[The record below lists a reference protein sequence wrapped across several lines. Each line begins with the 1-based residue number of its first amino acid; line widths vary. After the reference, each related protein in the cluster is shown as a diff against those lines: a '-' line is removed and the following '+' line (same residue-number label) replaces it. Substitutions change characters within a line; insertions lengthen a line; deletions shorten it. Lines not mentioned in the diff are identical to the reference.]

1 LLLPKIWSIL
11 LRRSQR
17 TSPRRL
23 PRALVMSIL
32 AVRRIF
38 VRISSPSSR
47 ICWMMKMATRPLS
60 SLRTSGPSGQHYH
73 YLWPMMAIVELF
85 GAHLRWRTIGFT
97 ARSTSTASTD
107 CRQVRTTRPSP
118 RPRLSLPWRTLSRYL
133 VNIVVS
139 WRRDTATRMWMGT
152 NGTGNGVARGQRR
165 PENTTRCGPRGE
177 NAVRTNHIR
186 VKHVTGVTRVGEMA
200 GSGLRKA
207 SLRLGGG
214 CWFDESETHSGA
226 RQHPQRGERVIY
238 GLLMMHRRTQRTGKR
253 DSMQGRA
260 RQ

>member
-1 LLLPKIWSIL
+1 
-11 LRRSQR
+11 
-17 TSPRRL
+17 
-23 PRALVMSIL
+23 MSIL

-60 SLRTSGPSGQHYH
+60 SLRISGPSGQHYH

-85 GAHLRWRTIGFT
+85 GVHLRWRTIGFT

-186 VKHVTGVTRVGEMA
+186 VKHVTRVTRVKWLGV
-200 GSGLRKA
+200 GSE
-207 SLRLGGG
+207 RLPCVWAGG
-214 CWFDESETHSGA
+214 CWIVESETRKRA
-226 RQHPQRGERVIY
+226 RQHPQRGEHVIY
-238 GLLMMHRRTQRTGKR
+238 GSLLMHRRTPRTGKR
-253 DSMQGRA
+253 DSVRERA